1 MSITSASL
9 LTKLMDVVRAPYK
22 RRSYHLSRPVTRPL
36 SSMSSPVMASS
47 NINSQVPK
55 DDFKILR
62 TVQEVRQFSKETGE
76 LSQNIG
82 LVPTMGALHAGHLS
96 LVREA
101 ANENE
106 NIVVSIYVNPTQF
119 GVNEDLDA
127 YPRTW
132 DSDLS
137 QLRNLNDDLV
147 ASGYHG
153 RITAVFAPTT
163 KTMYPT
169 LPPSSEIDGDGSF
182 VIITPLGKLLEG
194 KSRPVFFR
202 GVATVCMKLFNIVK
216 PTRVY
221 FGQKDVQQTVVIKR
235 LVDDFHL
242 DLTVRILP
250 TEREHDG
257 LAMSSRNVYLG
268 ARRRAAAVLVPKLL
282 QIAETQYLQNGKR
295 TREDIIRPAQ
305 AYAMKQIAGE
315 LQLPPDMQTIMEV
328 EYISLADPATM
339 EEVDVVDVNKGAI
352 LSAAL
357 RMLPLEVI
365 KDGEDTGEN
374 DGSKR
379 LVRLIDNVI
388 LPPLQD

>member
-1 MSITSASL
+1 
-9 LTKLMDVVRAPYK
+9 
-22 RRSYHLSRPVTRPL
+22 
-36 SSMSSPVMASS
+36 MSSPVMASS

>member
-1 MSITSASL
+1 
-9 LTKLMDVVRAPYK
+9 
-22 RRSYHLSRPVTRPL
+22 
-36 SSMSSPVMASS
+36 MASS
-47 NINSQVPK
+47 HGHNGIVPQE
-55 DDFKILR
+55 DFKILR
-62 TVQEVRQFSKETGE
+62 TVQEERQFSKDVKDV
-76 LSQNIG
+76 SQSIG

-96 LVREA
+96 LVRQA
-101 ANENE
+101 AKENE

-132 DSDLS
+132 DSDLA

-147 ASGYHG
+147 ASGYLG

-169 LPPSSEIDGDGSF
+169 LPPSSEIEGEGSF
-182 VIITPLGKLLEG
+182 VVITPLGKLLEG

-235 LVDDFHL
+235 LVEDFHL

-268 ARRRAAAVLVPKLL
+268 TRRRAAAVLVPKML

-339 EEVDVVDVNKGAI
+339 EEVDVVDVNRGAI

-357 RMLPLEVI
+357 RMLPLEVV
-365 KDGEDTGEN
+365 KEGEDTGEN

-388 LPPLQD
+388 LPPLQE